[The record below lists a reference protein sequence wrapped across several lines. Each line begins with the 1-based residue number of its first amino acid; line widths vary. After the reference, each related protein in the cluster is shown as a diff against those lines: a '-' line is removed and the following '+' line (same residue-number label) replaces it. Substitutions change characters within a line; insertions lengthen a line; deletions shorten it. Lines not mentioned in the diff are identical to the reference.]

1 MAFKNLPI
9 DKRRKY
15 TVGRH
20 RLVRLNGE
28 RPKFVSRCVP
38 ERLASVIGKL
48 RAEQRAA
55 LCSIGFG
62 QLLEMKCG
70 RLK

>member
-1 MAFKNLPI
+1 MTFKNLPT
-9 DKRRKY
+9 DKRHKY

-20 RLVRLNGE
+20 ILVRLNGK
-28 RPKFVSRCVP
+28 RLKFVSRCVP
-38 ERLASVIGKL
+38 ERLASVVGKL